1 MASRVME
8 AWNQVLREAVHADYD
23 TQQFALFQ
31 IGLVLQRHNPNV
43 NPDSDVTEE
52 TLSRELLRLTLNYER
67 QAAAVEYLAALV
79 EKQPDNADSFLYAM
93 SNARPPSLVEP
104 LITVLTTRGATLDDA
119 AAFQALRALE
129 FCLRD
134 GDTAVQQRLSQ
145 AALDDLL
152 AQWATRDDDLVSEKA
167 ATLQEQL
174 AEIEH

>member
-8 AWNQVLREAVHADYD
+8 AWNQILREAVAADYD

-31 IGLVLQRHNPNV
+31 IGLVLQRHNPNI
-43 NPDSDVTEE
+43 NPDTDVTEE

-79 EKQPDNADSFLYAM
+79 EKQPENADSFLYAM

-104 LITVLTTRGATLDDA
+104 LIEVLTTRGATLNDA

-129 FCLRD
+129 ACLRD
-134 GDTAVQQRLSQ
+134 GDSAVQQQLSQ
-145 AALDDLL
+145 AALDAVLTHWS
-152 AQWATRDDDLVSEKA
+152 ARDDDLVSEKA
-167 ATLQEQL
+167 ATLQEQI
-174 AEIEH
+174 ATIES